1 MSTSA
6 LAVVPPV
13 CPISATGGKSKHKLV
28 NQCGVKLAYKV
39 KCSNNGNYSVNKVHG
54 FVDVGDQGDL
64 EITRI
69 AGKPKADKLV
79 VAFAQPDDKHTDP
92 KQAFEGGFQSQFTGE
107 TVVKLSAAE

>member
-13 CPISATGGKSKHKLV
+13 CPISAAGGKSKHRLV
-28 NQCGVKLAYKV
+28 NQSAVKLAYKV
-39 KCSNNGNYSVNKVHG
+39 KCTNNSNYSVNKVYG
-54 FVDVGDQGDL
+54 FVDVGEEGGL

-69 AGKPKADKLV
+69 AGKPKADKLIV
-79 VAFAQPDDKHTDP
+79 QYVQPAPDHTDP
-92 KQAFEGGFQSQFTGE
+92 KQAFEPGYQSEVVGE